1 MIEQLKVSLGLDIN
15 YVYGT
20 VNGVEANFSLSAPG
34 IWTAI
39 VSKSN
44 DGKYVIEITA
54 YNSLGTVTQYNVT
67 IYRLDDLITPKLDW
81 KSTDYYNAEDLSR
94 VEANTQCIYDYLI
107 DMGYVPSLGL
117 IKSWNSVG
125 FPGLDEI
132 NRVENNIEALGIS
145 FYKPAGW
152 GNKKIWI
159 NGKKFDYTDANR
171 YENNLA
177 LLMQM
182 IKLIKDNIKYSGAF
196 SAGEEVI

>member
-1 MIEQLKVSLGLDIN
+1 MNEQLNVNLGLDIN

-20 VNGVEANFSLSAPG
+20 VNGAEANFSLTAPG

-39 VSKSN
+39 VPKSN

-54 YNSLGTVTQYNVT
+54 YNSLGTATQYNST
-67 IYRLDDLITPKLDW
+67 IYRLEDLITPKLDW
-81 KSTDYYNAEDLSR
+81 TKDDYYNAEDLSR

-107 DMGYVPSLGL
+107 DMGYVPDLGT
-117 IKSWNSVG
+117 IKSWNTEG
-125 FPGLDEI
+125 YPDLDEM

-152 GNKKIWI
+152 GNKKTWI
-159 NGKKFDYTDANR
+159 IGKKFDYTDANR

-182 IKLIKDNIKYSGAF
+182 IKLIKDNIKYSGTF